1 MKPKAKNIIVP
12 DGLEQIVYQGK
23 NFEIVESTVKIG
35 ERTRVFENARRTPGV
50 RLIVLS
56 DDKQK
61 ILLSREH
68 RHQLGEWDFRLP
80 GGKVFDSLEQ
90 FNQALTSGKNIGPI
104 IKQAAITEAREEVGI
119 DVQIL
124 SLYVST
130 KCGGMIEWDL
140 HYFVVEKFGLLES
153 AELGEGEN
161 IEPKWVSLEQAKELA
176 ISGEMKEDRSVAVL
190 LRYIHSINQ

>member
-12 DGLEQIVYQGK
+12 DGSEQIVYQGK

-104 IKQAAITEAREEVGI
+104 IEQAAITEAREEVGI

-161 IEPKWVSLEQAKELA
+161 IEPIWVSLKQAKELA
-176 ISGEMKEDRSVAVL
+176 LSGEMKEDRSVAVL